1 MEQVLPVALETIK
14 AHRLFLT
21 TYGPEGRSGTV
32 PVWFMVHD
40 GRIYFTT
47 LRSSVKAR
55 RIRENPRVAV
65 RFGSLKAPSFEAR
78 ASWVEDL
85 TIYTVILPVYRKKY
99 WYLWWL
105 MGRVIRRRWKGGD
118 STAIQISLG
127 DV

>member
-1 MEQVLPVALETIK
+1 MEQVLPVALKTIK

-32 PVWFMVHD
+32 PVWFMVHER
-40 GRIYFTT
+40 RIYFTT

-55 RIRENPRVAV
+55 RIRKNPRVTV
-65 RFGSLKAPSFEAR
+65 RFGSLKAPSFEGQ

-85 TIYTVILPVYRKKY
+85 AIYTVILPVYRKKY

-105 MGRVIRRRWKGGD
+105 MGRGIRRRGEGGE
-118 STAIQISLG
+118 SAAIQITLE